1 MSHSRH
7 RTREFLVQSLYG
19 RVYEK
24 NTYNRDI
31 FLHSFFETS
40 HFYDTLDEEY
50 LNKLESWIP
59 EKQSTLLHIIELLAP
74 KFDLETMPVIHL
86 IILMIALYEMLFL
99 DDATL
104 TEKITMNEAVEL
116 AKKFSDEHGRKFVNG
131 VLSEFSKKKMTLVLE
146 GKSDFILFR

>member
-1 MSHSRH
+1 
-7 RTREFLVQSLYG
+7 
-19 RVYEK
+19 
-24 NTYNRDI
+24 
-31 FLHSFFETS
+31 
-40 HFYDTLDEEY
+40 
-50 LNKLESWIP
+50 
-59 EKQSTLLHIIELLAP
+59 
-74 KFDLETMPVIHL
+74 MPVIHL